1 MGEGYMLETS
11 INTDYNNDL
20 HDWASM
26 EHQICCLAE
35 AGFTHTQWIHD
46 WSEEYMYSKS
56 EMFQAG
62 AVLKHYGVKGHSVH
76 ATEGGRRKDYTNA
89 NEYLRLAG
97 VDLLKNRI
105 DLCTHIG
112 ANVMVLHMQLPFQ
125 EFEKD
130 ESNIK
135 DYYRQV
141 YRSFDEIQS
150 YAKAAGVKIALDNLL
165 LTPMKYQIDK
175 YERIFDRYDDDF
187 IGLCYDSGHASIMS
201 QDNYYIFLEK
211 YYDRL
216 YATHL
221 QDTDSIVPEK
231 LNDARAVVMADAHRV
246 PFTGVLD
253 WNEIARWVAKAPMDL
268 PADFEVGL
276 KYGEA
281 FESHGEEIDLL
292 KDCHERALR
301 FHQMVLDARAS
312 EVV

>member
-1 MGEGYMLETS
+1 
-11 INTDYNNDL
+11 
-20 HDWASM
+20 
-26 EHQICCLAE
+26 
-35 AGFTHTQWIHD
+35 
-46 WSEEYMYSKS
+46 MYSKS
-56 EMFQAG
+56 EMLQAG

-76 ATEGGRRKDYTNA
+76 ATEGGSRKDYTNA

-97 VDLLKNRI
+97 ADLLKNRI
-105 DLCTHIG
+105 DLCTHMG
-112 ANVMVLHMQLPFQ
+112 ANVMVLHMQLPFR
-125 EFEKD
+125 EFEKN
-130 ESNIK
+130 ESNMK

-141 YRSFDEIQS
+141 YRSFDEIQG
-150 YAKAAGVKIALDNLL
+150 YAKAAGVKIALENLL

-201 QDNYYIFLEK
+201 QDNYYVFLEK

-221 QDTDSIVPEK
+221 QDTDSIAPEK
-231 LNDARAVVMADAHRV
+231 LNDAQAVVMADAHRV

-253 WNEIARWVAKAPMDL
+253 WDQIARWVAKAPIDL

-281 FESHGEEIDLL
+281 FESHEEEISLL

-301 FHQMVLDARAS
+301 FHQMILDAKAS
-312 EVV
+312 ESVCD